1 MKCLVFVKF
10 LPGGSLTPDQFF
22 SHLNAGWGWYD
33 GADDVVTVDENQ
45 YNSGKQHPKVL
56 SAVCVADYDSIQQLA
71 IDISIMPGAGIAGIE
86 VMPVPEEAEA
96 KELLNLVTGD
106 INSMDILN

>member
-22 SHLNAGWGWYD
+22 SHLNARWGWYD
-33 GADDVVTVDENQ
+33 GVDDIVNMYGNQ
-45 YNSGKQHPKVL
+45 DNNGRGYSKVL
-56 SAVCVADYDSIQQLA
+56 SAVCVTDYDSIQQLA

-86 VMPVPEEAEA
+86 VMPVPEDAEDN
-96 KELLNLVTGD
+96 ELLNLVTKD
-106 INSMDILN
+106 IDSRVLN